1 MRLISPLFSARRVA
15 SAARRRRQVLG
26 GLALV
31 AAVTIAVL
39 TALVFNPFG
48 SSAQNLSTTMALDMV
63 TSGNDYCGGDGNLSD
78 GVTPC
83 PPGTP
88 LNSMTV
94 GAVDFCSSSL
104 VANPNTHTHAAQLII
119 QNVEDLVGWQARL
132 NYDGGG
138 MRPNTVNFAPFTDN
152 NTAQNVSFD
161 NLPLD
166 GGVHRDLA
174 TASSI
179 PPQAAG
185 PQTAAFGGS
194 YIRAQT
200 FPVSPD
206 TPAKST
212 PDDTSYSAPGGGV
225 LATVILQVV
234 GDHTGQNLF
243 VDMGAKDFNGP
254 GSGISYFNG
263 TGSVELN
270 LPETSLGDGY
280 HAEGAACGPA
290 TPPPPTPTPTE
301 TATPGPGATQTPTPT
316 PTPPGGGGGGPA
328 ACKCFN
334 PVLSSTYCR
343 EGTASIDDQQV
354 TVSCQPEANP
364 GAHPDVIGTFGLGLG
379 PDAQPGTPDDTNDY
393 GIGGAVAL
401 SPSVPDD
408 NAIPIGAIVARLA
421 ARPTLGLVNNSCAN
435 SFLRVPF
442 TFLKGTTDINDT
454 VEPRPFGE
462 SNDLAIMAGDI
473 PPYNGV
479 QDVKPAPAVT
489 HYPSF
494 LNAIFDPDWVDY
506 GPDKIAG
513 NADDNNGPAPPIR
526 PLFRAVATTP
536 IPAAGNLWLIA
547 QIVVFDKGTQLPNL
561 PAFDP
566 SFGYPEVT
574 VLQQSSASRSATP
587 AAPSV
592 ITDFCSPLKQ
602 VSVSFGVTHDNPDTP
617 ANEGGIPITTLP
629 AAGSSSTSIAYYTSL
644 RDADG
649 DGYENSIDTCPL
661 TPDTVWNPRG
671 PAEVGDSDLFTGIS
685 SPDGI
690 PDSCDPTPY
699 EPTAGPPANQPTD
712 HDGDGFLNR
721 GDNCPIVANPDQRDT
736 DGDDIG
742 DACDP
747 NPQTPDGA
755 EIVCIKAGTIT
766 SGGDPNVAY
775 TGCLTELPSLDN
787 DNDGVNNSEDLCPG
801 TPLDERPV
809 DSNGCSQ
816 HQVDGD
822 LDGICDPGKTS
833 SLCSGSDNCPAKP
846 NPSQTD
852 SDGDG
857 VGDACDPTGHATIP
871 ANAATVTVQFP
882 GINPASS
889 VVLITPLGDP
899 GANLLW
905 ASLGTDSF
913 TVHVR
918 PLLGQGQNQKHP
930 PLQFMYQVAP

>member
-1 MRLISPLFSARRVA
+1 MTFFSRLFSTGQASIVVNKKRRRLTGVA
-15 SAARRRRQVLG
+15 LVIGLVVAMSAAL
-26 GLALV
+26 LL
-31 AAVTIAVL
+31 
-39 TALVFNPFG
+39 NPFD
-48 SSAQNLSTTMALDMV
+48 SRAQVNTNTTLALDMV
-63 TSGNDYCGGDGNLSD
+63 TAGNTYCDGAGLLPD

-83 PPGTP
+83 TP
-88 LNSMTV
+88 ANSMTV
-94 GAVDFCSSSL
+94 STVDSCFADAAGNNNL
-104 VANPNTHTHAAQLII
+104 HAHLAQVIV
-119 QNVEDLVGWQARL
+119 QNVQDMIGWQVRL
-132 NYDGGG
+132 NYDGGR
-138 MRPNTVNFAPFTDN
+138 MRPNSVQFAPFTDS
-152 NTAQNVSFD
+152 NTLQGVSFV
-161 NLPLD
+161 NLPID
-166 GGVHRDLA
+166 GTVHRDLFS
-174 TASSI
+174 ASFI
-179 PPQAAG
+179 PAASPG
-185 PQTAAFGGS
+185 PQTAAFGSS
-194 YIRAQT
+194 YLQT
-200 FPVSPD
+200 PTFALSPD
-206 TPAKST
+206 TPPKSP
-212 PDDTSYSAPGGGV
+212 PDDTSYSAPSGGIVAALQYQV
-225 LATVILQVV
+225 LAGQASPPQDNLIL
-234 GDHTGQNLF
+234 D
-243 VDMGAKDFNGP
+243 VDDADPNGP
-254 GSGISYFNG
+254 GSGIAFFDGS
-263 TGSVELN
+263 GSVQLN
-270 LPETSLGDGY
+270 LSQFALGDGY
-280 HAEGAACGPA
+280 HAEGAAACAAPTPA
-290 TPPPPTPTPTE
+290 PPTPTVTVPPT
-301 TATPGPGATQTPTPT
+301 ANATPTPT
-316 PTPPGGGGGGPA
+316 PTGGGGS

-343 EGTASIDDQQV
+343 EGTGAINAQQM
-354 TVSCQPEANP
+354 TVSCQAEANP
-364 GAHPDVIGTFGLGLG
+364 GAHPDVISTFGLGLG
-379 PDAQPGTPDDTNDY
+379 PDGQPGTPDDTNDY

-401 SPSVPDD
+401 SPAAPDD
-408 NAIPIGAIVARLA
+408 SAIPIGAVLARLVTQPA
-421 ARPTLGLVNNSCAN
+421 IGLVNNPCN
-435 SFLRVPF
+435 NRQLRPSF
-442 TFLKGTTDINDT
+442 TFVKGTTDINDT

-513 NADDNNGPAPPIR
+513 NADDNNGPTPPIK
-526 PLFRAVATTP
+526 PIFRAVATTP
-536 IPAAGNLWLIA
+536 IPDAGNLWLIA

-566 SFGYPEVT
+566 SFGYPQVT

-587 AAPSV
+587 AAPSA
-592 ITDFCSPLKQ
+592 ITDVCSLLRQ
-602 VSVSFGVTHDNPDTP
+602 VGVSFGVTHDNPDTP

-661 TPDTVWNPRG
+661 TPNTVWNPRG
-671 PAEVGDSDLFTGIS
+671 PAEVGDSDMFSGVS
-685 SPDGI
+685 YPDGI
-690 PDSCDPTPY
+690 PDTCDPTPY
-699 EPTAGPPANQPTD
+699 EATAGPPANQPTD

-801 TPLDERPV
+801 TPLDERPA

-846 NPSQTD
+846 NPAQTD

-857 VGDACDPTGHATIP
+857 VGDACDTTGHATIP
-871 ANAATVTVQFP
+871 ANAATFTVQFP

-905 ASLGTDSF
+905 VSLGTDSF